1 MTGTEILTT
10 VAQLGV
16 AITGFTGIA
25 IAFNRHPGRLGE
37 FEAFRVSILFSNS
50 LAGVFLALLPFAFF
64 HLGWSEPLIWRTMSG
79 AFAIFEVIFL
89 TTHFPLARRFSREYP
104 ESFNFKLLM
113 MVTIGHVLNGIAQ
126 TLNAVGITN
135 AELSV
140 FIFGLLW
147 VLFHSAFQFGR
158 ILFVQPETRSAMRA
172 PPQPSD
178 STVRKDE

>member
-10 VAQLGV
+10 IAQLGV

-64 HLGWSEPLIWRTMSG
+64 HLGWTEHQIWRTLSA
-79 AFAIFEVIFL
+79 AFAIFELIFL
-89 TTHFPLARRFSREYP
+89 VTHFPPARRFTREYP
-104 ESFNFKLLM
+104 KAVNYKLLTL
-113 MVTIGHVLNGIAQ
+113 VTVGHVVNGVVQ
-126 TLNAVGITN
+126 TLNASGFTDR
-135 AELSV
+135 ELSV

-158 ILFVQPETRSAMRA
+158 ILFVQPEPGGAVPSSRSE
-172 PPQPSD
+172 
-178 STVRKDE
+178 RKP

>member
-64 HLGWSEPLIWRTMSG
+64 YLGWSEQQIWRTLSG
-79 AFAIFEVIFL
+79 AFAIFELIFL
-89 TTHFPLARRFSREYP
+89 TTHFPPARRFSREYP

-113 MVTIGHVLNGIAQ
+113 LVTIGHVLNGIAQ
-126 TLNAVGITN
+126 TCNALGITK
-135 AELSV
+135 AAGLPV

-158 ILFVQPETRSAMRA
+158 ILFVQPEPRGAM
-172 PPQPSD
+172 PTPNDPVMQ
-178 STVRKDE
+178 KGE